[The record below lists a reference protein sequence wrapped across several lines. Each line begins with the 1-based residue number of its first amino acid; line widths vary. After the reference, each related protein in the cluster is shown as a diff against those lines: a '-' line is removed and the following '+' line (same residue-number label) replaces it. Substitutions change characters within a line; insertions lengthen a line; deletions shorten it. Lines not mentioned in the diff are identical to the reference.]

1 VTSKG
6 GSRHLKRL
14 AAPRSW
20 VIQRKAKKF
29 IEKPSPGPHSLET
42 SITLGNLLT
51 EVLKYCK
58 TTREVRLVLRDGLVR
73 VDGVTRRTS
82 DFPIGLMDVI
92 EFPTFGE
99 AYRMLVGRWQRFI
112 PIKIGADEKGFKL
125 CRIQGKSVVKGGLL
139 LYSLHDGR
147 IYLAPKDGGSLGT
160 GWSLKIGLPKGELL
174 GHIPL
179 GEGVAAG
186 AVAGRNCGRW
196 GTVERLA
203 PHEVGGES
211 LIEIASFDGGKY
223 LTPARHLFVI
233 GDSKPWIKLPVGAV
247 A

>member
-1 VTSKG
+1 MTNKG

-20 VIQRKAKKF
+20 AIQRKAKKF

-58 TTREVRLVLRDGLVR
+58 GSREVRLVLRDGLVR
-73 VDGVTRRTS
+73 VDGVTRRAS

-99 AYRMLVGRWQRFI
+99 TYRMLVGRRQRLI
-112 PIKIGADEKGFKL
+112 PVKIGADEKGFKL
-125 CRIQGKSVVKGGLL
+125 CRIQGKAVVKGGLP

-147 IYLAPKDGGSLGT
+147 TYLAARDGGNLRT
-160 GWSLKIGLPKGELL
+160 GWSLKIGLPKGEFL

-179 GEGVAAG
+179 GEGVTAG

-196 GTVERLA
+196 GTVERLV
-203 PHEVGGES
+203 PHEAGGES